1 MLDGREGVEVRL
13 SLAGVMVVVL
23 GLSGGAAVA
32 QEAADAAA
40 VPGVVRPMVAVLPFE
55 SGDLPE
61 SWHWTWGG
69 RIWPAGMGIADLFAQ
84 ELRREL
90 RGRPVVL
97 ADPDAIYRAL
107 LDRGLQREDG
117 ISAEL
122 AAEIARAR
130 GAQYFVTGRVGLF
143 DVRRT
148 VAPLRIDQDWYVAYV
163 ALDAMLVDA
172 RSLHT
177 LRLLRG
183 QGTWQQTGR
192 GWETGNR
199 ARVDLSSGFFAG
211 TLLGRATGVAL
222 RSVASDI
229 EDVLRPPALSGA
241 WLEETGPAVV
251 GVDARR
257 ITINAGA
264 WHGVAVGDAF
274 EVRKLEDGVVLG
286 TLTIDEVGE
295 VLASGLIAYPV
306 RGTRA
311 RVGDPVTAVGG

>member
-1 MLDGREGVEVRL
+1 MLDGSGGVEVRVR
-13 SLAGVMVVVL
+13 LAGVMVVVL
-23 GLSGGAAVA
+23 VLVGGVAVA
-32 QEAADAAA
+32 QEPSGSA
-40 VPGVVRPMVAVLPFE
+40 PGVVSPMVAVLPFA
-55 SGDLPE
+55 SGDLPD
-61 SWHWTWGG
+61 SWRWTWGG
-69 RIWPAGMGIADLFAQ
+69 RVWAAGMGITDLLAQ
-84 ELRREL
+84 ELQREL

-97 ADPDAIYRAL
+97 ADPDAIYRDL
-107 LDRGLQREDG
+107 IERGLQREDG
-117 ISAEL
+117 IPVEV
-122 AAEIARAR
+122 AAEIARAH

-163 ALDAMLVDA
+163 ALDGVLVDA

-177 LRLLRG
+177 LSLLHG

-192 GWETGNR
+192 GWETGER
-199 ARVDLSSGFFAG
+199 SRVDLSSGFFAG
-211 TLLGRATGVAL
+211 TLLGRAAGVAI
-222 RSVASDI
+222 RSVANDI
-229 EDVLRPPALSGA
+229 DDRLRPLAVSGA

-257 ITINAGA
+257 ITINLGA
-264 WHGVAVGDAF
+264 LRGVAVGQAF
-274 EVRKLEDGVVLG
+274 EVLKLEDGVVLG

-311 RVGDPVTAVGG
+311 RVGDPVAPVNG